1 MSSLRVLHV
10 DDDDEVLRAVAG
22 GLGASAEVVSVHS
35 VEEARRALAADHFD
49 LAVLDVVL
57 AAGSGL
63 DLLPHLVDA
72 EGHAI
77 PVVVMSARGAN
88 PQFAAQVHATLSKSR
103 ASIDSLVAT
112 LRRRVAG
119 GLSRAPN
126 EEEVA

>member
-1 MSSLRVLHV
+1 
-10 DDDDEVLRAVAG
+10 
-22 GLGASAEVVSVHS
+22 
-35 VEEARRALAADHFD
+35 
-49 LAVLDVVL
+49 VL